1 MAAAS
6 DQPASVKARRNPDGT
21 FQVLC
26 KHLAWHARTRD
37 VNDELER
44 RLRALDYC
52 VWHVE
57 RGFSIASVQV
67 PFMLFGPVGVF
78 LLQASGGFWS
88 GRDIVDMRRAAETLR
103 LTLTGYPD
111 PVHCGIVML
120 GEELPPRQH
129 FAGGG
134 EGPCWMLG
142 EDVLVDWLHSFDDH
156 GLSEGDIAFLR
167 DWGSRA
173 RVREPRR
180 PWTPVGE
187 G

>member
-6 DQPASVKARRNPDGT
+6 EGPASVKARRNPDGT

-26 KHLAWHARTRD
+26 KHLAWHARTRE

-44 RLRALDYC
+44 RLHALNSC
-52 VWHVE
+52 VWGFE
-57 RGFSIASVQV
+57 RGFSIASVRV

-120 GEELPPRQH
+120 SEEVPPRQY

-142 EDVLVDWLHSFDDH
+142 EDALVDWLHSFDDH

-167 DWGSRA
+167 DWSSRA

-180 PWTPVGE
+180 PSTPLGE